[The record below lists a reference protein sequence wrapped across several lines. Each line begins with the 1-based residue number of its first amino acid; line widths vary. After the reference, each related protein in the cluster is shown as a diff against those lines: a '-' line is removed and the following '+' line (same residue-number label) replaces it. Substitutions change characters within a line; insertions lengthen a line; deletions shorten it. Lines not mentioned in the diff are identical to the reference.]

1 MKVYHVVKKTPG
13 TRERERDRERER
25 EREIHTGVEKC
36 RKLGFRS
43 NWKENAKI
51 VSS

>member
-25 EREIHTGVEKC
+25 ERERFIRV
-36 RKLGFRS
+36 
-43 NWKENAKI
+43 WKN
-51 VSS
+51 VGN